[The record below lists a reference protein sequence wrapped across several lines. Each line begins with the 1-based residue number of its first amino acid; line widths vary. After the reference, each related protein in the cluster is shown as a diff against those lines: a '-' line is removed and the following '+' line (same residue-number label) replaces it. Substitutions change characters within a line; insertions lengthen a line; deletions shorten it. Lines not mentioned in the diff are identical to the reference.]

1 MQLEPVIATL
11 RATVTTQATLAVGDP
26 QIEGAVEAVV
36 AALDPAIRQAATD
49 LAQQAAAEI
58 DAQLADH
65 SVSVVLRGHDL
76 ELRVDEKP
84 ANPANPVADEDLD
97 ARITLRLPP
106 SLKQI
111 VEHVAN
117 VDGESVNSWVVDT
130 ISRRANRTST
140 PTQRITEEFDL

>member
-1 MQLEPVIATL
+1 MQIEPVIVALRSTL
-11 RATVTTQATLAVGDP
+11 SSQAALADGDP
-26 QIEGAVEAVV
+26 HLEAAVAAVV

-58 DAQLADH
+58 DAQLPEH
-65 SVSVVLRGHDL
+65 TVSVVLHGHDL
-76 ELRVDEKP
+76 ELRVDEAP
-84 ANPANPVADEDLD
+84 GRPSAPTDEDLD

-111 VEHVAN
+111 VEQVAN

-130 ISRRANRTST
+130 ISRRAQRTS
-140 PTQRITEEFDL
+140 PAGSRITEEFDL